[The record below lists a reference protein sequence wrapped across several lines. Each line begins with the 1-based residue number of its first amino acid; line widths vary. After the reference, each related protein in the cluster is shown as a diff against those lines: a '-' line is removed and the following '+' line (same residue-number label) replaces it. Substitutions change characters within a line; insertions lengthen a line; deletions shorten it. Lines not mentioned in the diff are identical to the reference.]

1 MARMLLVYP
10 EFPPSYWSAKYALSF
25 IGKKAAM
32 PPLGLLTI
40 AALFPEEDEIKLVDM
55 NVGPLTAEHLEWA
68 EYVFLSAMIV
78 QRQSFE
84 EVVARCNAL
93 GKVII
98 AGGPFPTLFYQ
109 EISGVSHILRGEVDT
124 TLPGFLEQLKA
135 GKAPRISLTTTG
147 DQNGIVKPD
156 ISKVPVPRY
165 DLINLNHY
173 GSVSIQFSRGCP
185 FDCEFCDITQIYGR
199 VPRTKNVSQLLKEL
213 DLLYDYGWRGSI
225 FLVDDNFIGN
235 KRSVKQLLP
244 KLISWQREHKYPFA
258 FYTEAS
264 VNLADMPDL
273 MDGMAE
279 AGFEM
284 VFLGLETPNPEV
296 LRRTNKGQNV
306 REGQPSYLL
315 DSVRTIQHHGME
327 VSAGFIIGLDGES
340 TDGFD
345 AQIDFIQE
353 AGIPTAMIGLLT
365 ALKGTRLYQRLKAEG
380 RLIQESSGN
389 NVSASLNFI
398 PEMPQDVLISG
409 YKRVLNHLY
418 DPALRSYF
426 ERCYTLIKNWKRKPL
441 WTRKISKSEISAF
454 LRTLWHQLLSRQG
467 WSYGKFLLQVVGKHP
482 TLLSE
487 AIRLAIMGYHY
498 EKVTRQQIAV
508 DDFKRFLDEERQK
521 LEGFL
526 RQVRLA
532 KTKQVGEAREYLLE
546 RSLLLQR
553 RYREIHE
560 DFRANAIEAL
570 EGFENSL
577 RTQIEQCAQMLQ
589 IDEPLFVTI

>member
-1 MARMLLVYP
+1 MTRMLLVYP

-40 AALFPEEDEIKLVDM
+40 AALFPEEDEIKVVDM
-55 NVGPLTAEHLEWA
+55 NVEPLTAEHLEWA

-84 EVVARCNAL
+84 EVVARCNTL
-93 GKVII
+93 GKIII
-98 AGGPFPTLFYQ
+98 AGGPFPSLFYQ
-109 EISGVSHILRGEVDT
+109 EISGVNHILRGEVDN
-124 TLPGFLEQLKA
+124 TLPKFLEQLKA
-135 GKAPRISLTTTG
+135 GKAPTVSPTSTKAL
-147 DQNGIVKPD
+147 VKPD

-173 GSVSIQFSRGCP
+173 GSVSLQFSRGCP

-199 VPRTKNVSQLLKEL
+199 VPRTKDGDQLLEEI
-213 DLLYDYGWRGSI
+213 DTLYECGWRGSI

-235 KRSVKQLLP
+235 KRSVKELLP
-244 KLISWQREHKYPFA
+244 KLISWQKEHGYPFA

-284 VFLGLETPNPEV
+284 VFLGLETPDPEV

-306 REGQPSYLL
+306 REGHPSYLL
-315 DSVRTIQHHGME
+315 DAVRKIQHHGME

-340 TDGFD
+340 TNGFD
-345 AQIDFIQE
+345 AQIDFIQK

-365 ALKGTRLYQRLKAEG
+365 ALKGTRLYHRLKGEG
-380 RLIQESSGN
+380 RLLRESSGN
-389 NVSASLNFI
+389 NVSAALNFI
-398 PEMPQDVLISG
+398 PEMPQDVLLAG

-441 WTRKISKSEISAF
+441 WTRKISKTEINAF

-467 WSYGKFLLQVVGKHP
+467 WSYGKFLLQVIGKHP
-482 TLLSE
+482 ALLPE

-508 DDFKRFLDEERQK
+508 DDFKSFLEEERLK
-521 LEGFL
+521 LERFL
-526 RQVRLA
+526 RQLKLA
-532 KTKQVGEAREYLLE
+532 KTKQIGEAREYLLE

-577 RTQIEQCAQMLQ
+577 RAQIEQCAQMLQ